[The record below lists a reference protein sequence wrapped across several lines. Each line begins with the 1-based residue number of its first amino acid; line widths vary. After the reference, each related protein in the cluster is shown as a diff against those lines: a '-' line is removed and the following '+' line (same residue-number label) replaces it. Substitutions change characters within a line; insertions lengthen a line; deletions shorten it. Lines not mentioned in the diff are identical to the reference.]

1 MCDSIRDKQ
10 CLLCAA
16 AVSLQGPGA
25 PPKKLE
31 TLTRLGQV
39 YVEKCVLETGF
50 VQQQSLNA
58 MESGLQVQQWAKKLH
73 AQLTRDWRLYKFK
86 IKFTKS
92 NELLVQFLKPAPAT
106 PADRARTTTTTIPPL
121 IEPDRRTGGGV
132 SSVDPQVKAGAGY
145 NSLNVLFP
153 PPNSL
158 LTKYMVS

>member
-1 MCDSIRDKQ
+1 MHVIVC
-10 CLLCAA
+10 
-16 AVSLQGPGA
+16 LQGPGA

-58 MESGLQVQQWAKKLH
+58 VESGLLVQQWAKQLH

-92 NELLVQFLKPAPAT
+92 NELLVQFLKPAVAT
-106 PADRARTTTTTIPPL
+106 AARVAVPGVDDPQSFV
-121 IEPDRRTGGGV
+121 EPDRRTGGGI
-132 SSVDPQVKAGAGY
+132 SRDPSNPQVKAGAGY

-158 LTKYMVS
+158 LTKYMVSK

>member
-1 MCDSIRDKQ
+1 
-10 CLLCAA
+10 
-16 AVSLQGPGA
+16 
-25 PPKKLE
+25 
-31 TLTRLGQV
+31 V

-58 MESGLQVQQWAKKLH
+58 VESGLLVQQWAKQLH

-92 NELLVQFLKPAPAT
+92 NELLVQFLKPAAAT
-106 PADRARTTTTTIPPL
+106 QVAVDGCFV
-121 IEPDRRTGGGV
+121 EPDRRTGGGI
-132 SSVDPQVKAGAGY
+132 SGDRRTGGGISGDPSNPQIKAGAGY

-158 LTKYMVS
+158 LTKYMVSK

>member
-1 MCDSIRDKQ
+1 M
-10 CLLCAA
+10 
-16 AVSLQGPGA
+16 
-25 PPKKLE
+25 
-31 TLTRLGQV
+31 

-58 MESGLQVQQWAKKLH
+58 VESGLQVQQWAKQLH

-92 NELLVQFLKPAPAT
+92 NELLIQFLKPATVTA
-106 PADRARTTTTTIPPL
+106 TTTRVAGVVPGLDDPQSCYV
-121 IEPDRRTGGGV
+121 EPDRRTGGGMMLAGG
-132 SSVDPQVKAGAGY
+132 DPASQLQAKVGAGY

-158 LTKYMVS
+158 LTKYMVSE